1 MCHFLLNRAKVME
14 MNDEHLMLLGSIKA
28 HLEHI
33 QKTTDETK
41 ERIESMDERIGL
53 LETWRNGLVI
63 AGATIVTIFTA
74 MGVTLQKAIA
84 AIIHHQ

>member
-1 MCHFLLNRAKVME
+1 
-14 MNDEHLMLLGSIKA
+14 MNDEHLMLLGSIKT

-33 QKTTDETK
+33 QKTTDEIK
-41 ERIESMDERIGL
+41 EKIDAMDERIGV
-53 LETWRNGLVI
+53 LETWRNGVV
-63 AGATIVTIFTA
+63 AVGVTAVGIFTA

>member
-1 MCHFLLNRAKVME
+1 

-41 ERIESMDERIGL
+41 ERIEAMNDRIGL
-53 LETWRNGLVI
+53 LETWRNGLVV
-63 AGATIVTIFTA
+63 AGLTLAGVFTA

>member
-1 MCHFLLNRAKVME
+1 
-14 MNDEHLMLLGSIKA
+14 MNDEHLMLLGSIKT

-41 ERIESMDERIGL
+41 EKIEAMNDRIGT

-74 MGVTLQKAIA
+74 MGITLQKAIA
-84 AIIHHQ
+84 SIIHH

>member
-1 MCHFLLNRAKVME
+1 

-41 ERIESMDERIGL
+41 EKLETMNDRIDT

-84 AIIHHQ
+84 SIIHH

>member
-1 MCHFLLNRAKVME
+1 

-28 HLEHI
+28 DSEH
-33 QKTTDETK
+33 TK
-41 ERIESMDERIGL
+41 LAVDTLIEKMESMDDRIGL

-63 AGATIVTIFTA
+63 AGATVVTIFTA
-74 MGVTLQKAIA
+74 MGVTLQKALA

>member
-1 MCHFLLNRAKVME
+1 
-14 MNDEHLMLLGSIKA
+14 MNDDHLMLLGSIKA

-41 ERIESMDERIGL
+41 EQIETINNRIGL
-53 LETWRNGLVI
+53 LETWRNGLVAVGI
-63 AGATIVTIFTA
+63 TAVGIFTA

>member
-1 MCHFLLNRAKVME
+1 MDDK
-14 MNDEHLMLLGSIKA
+14 HLMLLGSIKA

-41 ERIESMDERIGL
+41 EKIETMNDRIDT

-63 AGATIVTIFTA
+63 AGATIVTIFAA

-84 AIIHHQ
+84 SIIHH